1 MNQSI
6 KPARILVVDDHPNTA
21 AMLARVL
28 SRFDTPV
35 EVLTAHSG
43 EEALELVGDN
53 FVDILITDFM
63 MSGINGLE
71 LVEKIGKEQPP
82 THTILITAYDSPGLA
97 ITAKQLK
104 IQDYLVKPVQPDKIR
119 DIVAKVLR
127 EIRPPENVDA
137 GPQFRSAKILIA
149 DDYPDNIRL
158 LSTRLKSE
166 GYTFVTAGDGDETL
180 KQLKSEN
187 PDLLLLDVNMPVK
200 DGFQVLEEMRA
211 DPTIA
216 HIPVIVI
223 TAARITSK
231 DVREGLSLGA
241 DDYVTKPVD
250 WGELAARIRTKLRV
264 KRAEDEL
271 RSRNQGLVALP
282 ELSLDLGE
290 RLDIEA
296 LTHSVLSRAVKA
308 LDALNGC
315 LVVFHPDGNSTLQ
328 FHKMFD
334 FSPWTWEQVQTRL
347 VKEGLIPHIVSSR
360 QSYIVGDTTSDPH
373 WLRIPN
379 DPSLSVIATPLLGRY
394 DVLGALT
401 LTHENTAH
409 FREDHLKLI
418 QAIASQ
424 AAMAIENAQLYV
436 VERKRVNE
444 LVALSQI
451 TRAVSSMARSREL
464 FERLP
469 FLVHQVFSYPV
480 VALWAVGET
489 GLSIVSLAD
498 PANLFDK
505 SLFELAPQK
514 VLQSGKPAQLSG
526 PINNGSGVDPK
537 ASPVM
542 SHASVAVPI
551 CEGKIV
557 KGVLSIHS
565 PRPNA
570 FSENDRVMLETL
582 AAQVGTVLER
592 IELFE
597 SIEKEQRRLSAV
609 LSGAADA
616 ILVID
621 SLGTLQLTNPAAQR
635 LFTDIEARVGQTIP
649 AGKGYDDLLTLLE
662 KHRQKPTDKPAEIA
676 WPDGRTLSV
685 MVTAIEEAGQVV
697 VLHDVSHFKSLDQ
710 LKNQF
715 LATASHDL
723 KNPIFAVLGYSD
735 FLKQAGPLT
744 PMQQDFIARIQRAAN
759 RMQDLV
765 VNLLDI
771 ARMEMESNIKKEDV
785 ELNELLE
792 QVVFDHKPQAD
803 AKKHTLNLGLPS
815 SHLLVRCDRTRLHQ
829 AVSNLVSNAIKYT
842 PPEGHIA
849 VSADQDGNFVWI
861 RVTDDGFGIPEDAIP
876 HLFTKFYR
884 VQTEQTQDIEGNGLG
899 LAIVK
904 SIVEQHEGRIDVSSA
919 VGKGSCFSIGLP
931 LSSAE

>member
-6 KPARILVVDDHPNTA
+6 KPARILIVDDHPNTA

-43 EEALELVGDN
+43 EEALQLVGDTY
-53 FVDILITDFM
+53 VDILITDFM

-127 EIRPPENVDA
+127 EIRPPESIEA

-158 LSTRLKSE
+158 LSTRLKNE
-166 GYTFVTAGDGDETL
+166 GYTFVTAADGDETL
-180 KQLKSEN
+180 KQLRAES

-200 DGFQVLEEMRA
+200 DGFQVLEEMRS
-211 DPTIA
+211 DPNIA

-271 RSRNQGLVALP
+271 RERNQGLVALP

-308 LDALNGC
+308 LDANNGF
-315 LVVFHPDGNSTLQ
+315 LVVFHPDGNATLQ
-328 FHKMFD
+328 FHKMID
-334 FSPWTWEQVQTRL
+334 FSPWTWEQVQTKI
-347 VKEGLIPHIVSSR
+347 VQEGLTSQVVSSR
-360 QSYIVGDTTSDPH
+360 QHYIVEDTTTDTH
-373 WLRIPN
+373 WLQLPN
-379 DPSLSVIATPLLGRY
+379 DASLSAIATPLLGRY
-394 DVLGALT
+394 DVLGALV
-401 LTHENTAH
+401 LTRDSSAH
-409 FREDHLKLI
+409 FREDHLKLL

-451 TRAVSSMARSREL
+451 TRSVSSIARSREL
-464 FERLP
+464 FDRLP
-469 FLVHQVFSYPV
+469 SLVHQVFGYPI

-489 GLSIVSLAD
+489 GLSVISLAD
-498 PANLFDK
+498 PANLFEK

-526 PINNGSGVDPK
+526 PINNDANIDTKTG
-537 ASPVM
+537 PVF

-551 CEGKIV
+551 HENKTLKAI
-557 KGVLSIHS
+557 LSIHS
-565 PRPNA
+565 QRSNA

-582 AAQVGTVLER
+582 VAQVGTVLER
-592 IELFE
+592 IVLFE
-597 SIEKEQRRLSAV
+597 SVEKEQNRLSAV

-621 SLGTLQLTNPAAQR
+621 PLGILQLTNPAAQR
-635 LFTDIEARVGQTIP
+635 LFTDVEARVGQAIP
-649 AGKGYDDLLTLLE
+649 SGKGYDDLLALLD
-662 KHRQKPTDKPAEIA
+662 KYRQSPSEKPAEIT
-676 WPDGRTLSV
+676 WPDGRTFSV
-685 MVTAIEEAGQVV
+685 MITAIEEAGQVI

-744 PMQQDFIARIQRAAN
+744 PMQQDFIARIQNAAN

-771 ARMEMESNIKKEDV
+771 ARMEMESSIKKEKV
-785 ELNELLE
+785 HINELLE
-792 QVVFDHKPQAD
+792 QIVLDHNPQAQS
-803 AKKHTLNLGLPS
+803 KKHIIDLELPATPIY
-815 SHLLVRCDRTRLHQ
+815 LWCDRTRVIQ
-829 AVSNLVSNAIKYT
+829 AVSNLISNAIKYT
-842 PPEGHIA
+842 PPEGHIV
-849 VSADQDGNFVWI
+849 VSAEQDEAFLWI
-861 RVTDDGFGIPEDAIP
+861 RVKDNGFGIPKESIP
-876 HLFTKFYR
+876 QLFAKFFR

-904 SIVEQHEGRIDVSSA
+904 SIVEQHEGRVEVSSV
-919 VGKGSCFSIGLP
+919 VGEGSLFSIGLP
-931 LSSAE
+931 V